1 MIDAERLREQVRA
14 RLAEQRAL
22 VESLLRLREQLPG
35 SLFARYGECG
45 KEGCAC
51 RRGEKHGPYFILSTR
66 SGGKGGFTYLGAK
79 EADAARDLV
88 ARHRA
93 FRAGLRKLQK
103 VNEQI
108 VTLLR
113 RYQQAMARRG
123 ERHLG
128 VAPGA

>member
-1 MIDAERLREQVRA
+1 MIDTDRLRDQVRA
-14 RLAEQRAL
+14 RLGEQRAL

-45 KEGCAC
+45 KQSCAC
-51 RRGEKHGPYFILSTR
+51 RAGEKHGPYFILSTR
-66 SGGKGGFTYLGAK
+66 SGGKGGFTYLGPKAAD
-79 EADAARDLV
+79 EARGLV

-93 FRAGLRKLQK
+93 FRTGLRKLQK
-103 VNEQI
+103 VNEQL

-113 RYQQAMARRG
+113 RYQTAMARRG

-128 VAPGA
+128 LAARL

>member
-1 MIDAERLREQVRA
+1 MIDAGRLREQVRA
-14 RLAEQRAL
+14 RLSEQRAI

-79 EADAARDLV
+79 EADEARDLV

-93 FRAGLRKLQK
+93 FRAGLRRLHK
-103 VNEQI
+103 VNEQL

-123 ERHLG
+123 ERQVG